1 MGNAFFAALAP
12 VRRQILTRMAGRVD
26 VGQQNKGWQGL
37 ARWSVLLIA
46 ILLSLTAWQNAHAQ
60 PIYPTPT
67 PAPTPTALPL
77 AEYDA
82 RLEEMQAKLESSVNP
97 DRLTPFLAA
106 QLDEIHAISLPSGE
120 VVHPENLLEGVGEG
134 ERALG
139 LLHTTR
145 TQMRLAQND
154 NLAQRQAI
162 VAAAVA
168 RTNYLGGFSFWAWI
182 EEMWRRLLNWL
193 FGGEDPFASSTAD
206 SMGNALGRVV
216 TVAGGIV
223 VALLLA
229 WWIQRLVRS
238 FVRDADLRRRET
250 NGELPATAAEARTI
264 AAQQARDGS
273 YRAAVRTLYLSA
285 LLSLEEADL
294 VAHDRTLTNR
304 ELLARAG
311 AAPAGAQIQPAMQPV
326 VQGFDDVWYGEV
338 EPDAQSY
345 ATYEGDIARLNE
357 RIGAVDG
364 KPKSTSEGQQEA
376 RAQ

>member
-1 MGNAFFAALAP
+1 MGRLRVGKQRKTVRELARLLIGLVSLLAAL
-12 VRRQILTRMAGRVD
+12 VV
-26 VGQQNKGWQGL
+26 
-37 ARWSVLLIA
+37 
-46 ILLSLTAWQNAHAQ
+46 WQNAHAQ
-60 PIYPTPT
+60 THASTPT
-67 PAPTPTALPL
+67 PLPTPTALPV

-82 RLEEMQAKLESSVNP
+82 LLGEMQAKLNNSVNA

-106 QLDEIHAISLPSGE
+106 QLDAVHAVALPSGE
-120 VVHPENLLEGVGEG
+120 IVHPENLLDGVADGQ
-134 ERALG
+134 RALG

-145 TQMRLAQND
+145 AQMFLAQND

-168 RTNYLGGFSFWAWI
+168 RTNYRGGFSIWTWL
-182 EEMWRRLLNWL
+182 EEMWRRLLNWI
-193 FGGEDPFASSTAD
+193 FGGDPFANSTAE
-206 SMGNALGRVV
+206 SMGEEGARALVRLLTIG
-216 TVAGGIV
+216 GGIL

-264 AAQQARDGS
+264 AAEQARGGS
-273 YRAAVRTLYLSA
+273 YRGAVRSLYLSA

-304 ELLARAG
+304 ELLARTG
-311 AAPAGAQIQPAMQPV
+311 AAPTGVTIQPAMQPV

-338 EPDAQSY
+338 EPDAASY
-345 ATYEGDIARLNE
+345 ATYEEDIAHLNE
-357 RIGAVDG
+357 RIGAARTGSASNTADQ
-364 KPKSTSEGQQEA
+364 SEE
-376 RAQ
+376 RAK